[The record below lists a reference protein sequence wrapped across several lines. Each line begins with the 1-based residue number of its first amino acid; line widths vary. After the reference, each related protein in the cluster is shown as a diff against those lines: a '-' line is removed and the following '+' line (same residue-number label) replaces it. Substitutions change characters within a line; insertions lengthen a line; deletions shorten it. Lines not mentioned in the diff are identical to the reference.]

1 MLYMLDL
8 FGTGVFAITG
18 ALAAGRKNLDLF
30 GVFVL
35 ATVTA
40 IGGGTLRDMAL
51 GASPVFWI
59 TDSGYLLVAGGGAIL
74 TVLWARFTAWSPRAL
89 PVADAVG
96 LATFTVIGAGK
107 ALELGAAPEI
117 AVLMGVMTGVAGGMI
132 RDVLCGEVPLVL
144 RKEIY
149 ATASIFGGTVF
160 VLAMRFLPYDALS
173 TWLGVAAALALRL
186 AAIHWNLSL
195 PVFTHIDLR
204 SGPDGGR

>member
-1 MLYMLDL
+1 LMLYMLDL

-132 RDVLCGEVPLVL
+132 RD
-144 RKEIY
+144 
-149 ATASIFGGTVF
+149 
-160 VLAMRFLPYDALS
+160 
-173 TWLGVAAALALRL
+173 
-186 AAIHWNLSL
+186 
-195 PVFTHIDLR
+195 
-204 SGPDGGR
+204 